1 MLPMQVLNREMKVKV
16 IINSLLVQSSSSIN
30 PMLNFQA
37 MMSCVIPSDLIS
49 GGMGQRIE
57 FPQWLGKNS
66 KYGRLDRILQEL
78 QSHMRLR

>member
-1 MLPMQVLNREMKVKV
+1 MLIQPL
-16 IINSLLVQSSSSIN
+16 SSIN
-30 PMLNFQA
+30 QMLQFQA

-78 QSHMRLR
+78 QGHMRLR